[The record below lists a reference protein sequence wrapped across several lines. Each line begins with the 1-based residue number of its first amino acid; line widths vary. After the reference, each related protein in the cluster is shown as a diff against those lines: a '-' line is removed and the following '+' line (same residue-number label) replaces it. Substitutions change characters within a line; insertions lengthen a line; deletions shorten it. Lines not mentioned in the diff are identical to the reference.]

1 MAEVFLVTKIKPER
15 SWRSVTA
22 LLISAIV
29 LSGCE
34 SLLFFPQKQLIRS
47 PADVGIAYRDVSI
60 KIADGGTVHG
70 WWLPANGAAEAT
82 VLFAHGNAENIS
94 THLASVYWLPE
105 RHINVLLIDYRGYGK
120 SSGKPTV
127 RGAQIDVIAALQYL
141 ADLQSQEDI
150 PWVVL
155 GQSIGASL
163 AGVAVAR
170 EGGAYR
176 NLAGMILDAGFTGYG
191 AIAKQVAASNWL
203 TWPFQYP
210 ALWAMPKGNDLVD
223 EIANISPLPLLLIH
237 GERDRDVP
245 YGHAAKLLAAARS
258 PKQLLSY
265 DGGHIETFARPENR
279 DAVEGFIRDA
289 AKGWQASRMAN

>member
-1 MAEVFLVTKIKPER
+1 MAEVFLVIKIRPRR
-15 SWRSVTA
+15 SWRSVAA

-47 PADVGIAYRDVSI
+47 PADVGIDYRDVSI
-60 KIADGGTVHG
+60 QIADGGTVHG
-70 WWLPANGAAEAT
+70 WWLPANGPAEAT

-127 RGAQIDVIAALQYL
+127 RGAQADVIAALQYL
-141 ADLQSQEDI
+141 ADLPSQADI
-150 PWVVL
+150 PWIVL

-170 EGGAYR
+170 EGRGYR
-176 NLAGMILDAGFTGYG
+176 NLAGIILDTGFTGYG
-191 AIAKQVAASNWL
+191 ATAKQVAASNWL
-203 TWPFQYP
+203 TWPFQYV
-210 ALWAMPKGNDLVD
+210 AQWVMPKGNDLVD
-223 EIANISPLPLLLIH
+223 EIPNISPLPLLLIH
-237 GERDRDVP
+237 GERDRIVP
-245 YGHAAKLLAAARS
+245 YDNAVRLLAAALP

-265 DGGHIETFARPENR
+265 DGGHIETFALPENR
-279 DAVEGFIRDA
+279 DAVEGFISNVAR
-289 AKGWQASRMAN
+289 GWQTSRMSN